1 LLRVSFAASLRCRR
15 RLTVSRDA
23 EADAGFRGEAN
34 DLLLVAALAKA
45 ERKQEAQAYASRT
58 GMPC

>member
-45 ERKQEAQAYASRT
+45 ERK
-58 GMPC
+58 